1 MYNPSLGNNNYSNLT
16 NRWKKASEQW
26 RYYLTTANAI
36 GLLGAIVT
44 LYCLLALP
52 QLQYWNFR
60 ATLYLIII
68 IWTIL
73 RPRLA
78 LYLLPLSIAWGS
90 MDTIGANITLTDILV
105 ASLVVSWL
113 MGFLLHPFI
122 AARGTRNAG
131 PLDREPFNVPLPL
144 TLSMGTLLFT
154 MLLSTTVT
162 TNLTDSIK
170 EIIKWSEALAIVL
183 LGTHYLRTQRHVWTL
198 LIMIFLAGL
207 SQAIFGYAQ
216 FLFDLGPTSFIRDT
230 SLRVY
235 GTFGQPNPYAGYIN
249 TILSIA
255 LALSLL
261 GSELKTRILS
271 LCIVFPL
278 ATVEVLAQSKGAWLA
293 IIVAT
298 LLILFLGLPRL
309 RVLAHLG
316 LIALL
321 AIIALYLAGNFPFAS
336 IQPILKKIGVI
347 DISFTNPTPD
357 NYANSERLAHWLAGI
372 HMFLD
377 HPLTGVGIG
386 NFQDLY
392 AQYSLGIFVLPLGH
406 AHNYYINIA
415 AEAGILGLLALL
427 FFLTTLFI
435 YSGHVYYVIHKPY
448 QQLLRRLQR
457 LPSATPPAQRQQLFK
472 DFHVLTNARAIT
484 IGLIAALLSICV
496 HNVVDNL
503 YVHAMTGFFALLI
516 ALLIRIKSITLAAY
530 DLTRSEASSII
541 SVQVNDVQTIPNQ
554 NSTSKKRP

>member
-1 MYNPSLGNNNYSNLT
+1 LPLTGPYGFCMPRLGNETTFTQEGHTNNMYNPSLSNNKYFNL
-16 NRWKKASEQW
+16 WKKANQQW
-26 RYYLTTANAI
+26 GHHLTTANAV

-60 ATLYLIII
+60 APLYLIVIV
-68 IWTIL
+68 WTIL

-78 LYLLPLSIAWGS
+78 IYLLPLSIAWGS
-90 MDTIGANITLTDILV
+90 VDTIGANITLTDILV
-105 ASLVVSWL
+105 ASLAASWL
-113 MGFLLHPFI
+113 MGFPLRPFI
-122 AARGTRNAG
+122 TRGTCNG
-131 PLDREPFNVPLPL
+131 GSLDREPFNIPFPLA
-144 TLSMGTLLFT
+144 LSMGTLLFA

-162 TNLTDSIK
+162 TNLTNSIK
-170 EIIKWSEALAIVL
+170 EIVKWSEALIIVL
-183 LGTHYLRTQRHVWTL
+183 LGTRYLRTQRHVWTL
-198 LIMIFLAGL
+198 LIMLSLAGL

-216 FLFDLGPTSFIRDT
+216 FIFNLGPTSFVRQD

-235 GTFGQPNPYAGYIN
+235 GSFGQPNPYAGYIN

-261 GSELKTRILS
+261 SNILKIRIIS
-271 LCIVFPL
+271 LCIVIPL
-278 ATVEVLAQSKGAWLA
+278 AGVEILAQSKGAWLA
-293 IIVAT
+293 ILAAT
-298 LLILFLGLPRL
+298 LLIIFLGLPQL
-309 RVLAHLG
+309 RVLAHFG

-321 AIIALYLAGNFPFAS
+321 AIVALYLVGKFPFAL
-336 IQPILKKIGVI
+336 IQPILQKIGVI

-386 NFQDLY
+386 NYQDLY
-392 AQYSLGIFVLPLGH
+392 SQYSLGIFVLPLGH

-415 AEAGILGLLALL
+415 AETGILGLLAFL

-435 YSGHVYYVIHKPY
+435 YNGHVYLVIQKPY

-457 LPSATPPAQRQQLFK
+457 PPSATPLAQRQQLFK
-472 DFHVLTNARAIT
+472 GLQVLTNARAIT
-484 IGLIAALLSICV
+484 IGLTAALFSICV

-503 YVHAMTGFFALLI
+503 YVHAMTDLFALFI
-516 ALLIRIKSITLAAY
+516 TLLIRIKTITLTDY
-530 DLTRSEASSII
+530 DLT
-541 SVQVNDVQTIPNQ
+541 
-554 NSTSKKRP
+554 